1 MDYLVIDAGFKQGKD
16 RNLLFATNDK
26 HEAIKV
32 AKDSGSGVVVINQ
45 NEKDKSEE
53 IIFIYSLIKSGET
66 SNLLC
71 LLSESL
77 AVKS

>member
-32 AKDSGSGVVVINQ
+32 AKDSGSGVAVIKRN
-45 NEKDKSEE
+45 NRDKSEE
-53 IIFIYSLIKSGET
+53 IIFVSAYKMGLG
-66 SNLLC
+66 LL
-71 LLSESL
+71 E
-77 AVKS
+77 